1 MSSIILEGPP
11 GEGTRARRRRTN
23 RRRIA
28 ETALDLFERN
38 GYTATTVD
46 EIAEACD
53 IGRRTFFR
61 YFQGKEELLYP
72 FLEESRARVAAVLQ
86 RLQGDVAPVSAMRSA
101 LLDAA
106 VDFQRDEAFHL
117 RCSAIAVLQHHEG
130 RPIAEASR
138 PVLNDRALQQTEADL
153 AEMMQ
158 VDPTTDPRPGLIAG
172 CAITVFSSAYV
183 EWIGGESEAGLP
195 DLLVDRFTLL
205 YELLVEV

>member
-1 MSSIILEGPP
+1 MSSTMVEGPP

-28 ETALDLFERN
+28 ETAVELFERN
-38 GYTATTVD
+38 GYTSTTVD
-46 EIAEACD
+46 EIAESCD

-72 FLEESRARVAAVLQ
+72 FLEESRARVAAVLAQ
-86 RLQGDVAPVSAMRSA
+86 LQGDVAPVAAMRAA

-106 VDFQRDEAFHL
+106 TDFQRDAEFHK
-117 RCSAIAVLQHHEG
+117 RCSAIAVLQNHEG
-130 RPIAEASR
+130 RPVADSSR
-138 PVLNDRALQQTEADL
+138 PVLNDRALRQTEVDL

-158 VDPTTDPRPGLIAG
+158 VDPTLDPRPGLIAG

-183 EWIGGESEAGLP
+183 EWIGTSSSTPLP
-195 DLLVDRFTLL
+195 DLVSDRFTLICQ
-205 YELLVEV
+205 LLVAV